1 MMPILEI
8 SLNRNLLL
16 IIILYL
22 IADIKSIFVKGFS
35 TFIRKSF
42 SACDC
47 LWSLG
52 FDWLL
57 PKENKLAGS

>member
-22 IADIKSIFVKGFS
+22 IADVKSIFVKGFQRLFVNHS
-35 TFIRKSF
+35 WRVI
-42 SACDC
+42 AYA
-47 LWSLG
+47 LWG